1 MGTEPSQT
9 PTPPPPPP
17 AASPLRRAPQ
27 PATILSP
34 SFSRNPLRA
43 TAASASAG
51 PVPSPSSSSD
61 CEEHPCVELFDWWLK
76 RVEGDDRK
84 VRIAGH
90 TERNHKPH
98 LFTSAPIVKRH
109 KACMLEAED
118 SIIVLIDGPLDL
130 SQMENNG
137 YSLEVCEKF
146 MTGFPCLWESYNLG
160 SQQSC
165 SYTSISRD
173 GRTKFYL
180 ERFQIG
186 NFIDKVGSSFLA
198 NLLNNSRSSSGND
211 ADSFEKGS
219 YLSNKKPRFE
229 EYTCDLDIS
238 AKEKTTAFNEGSTG
252 SLAVCNKVGNQQID
266 LVVKSFSKQRGH
278 GNIDLSASLTS
289 IEETTRDKT
298 SEDAGNQNEFIHSDA
313 EYQEA
318 GSHLVNSD
326 SIYGM
331 STESGNQNE
340 FIHADAEHQEV
351 GSHVVNSD
359 SNFDMST
366 DNMIC
371 EMGDGS
377 ANAGSA
383 VSQGSKE
390 VLATVLPERANLSP
404 DSCLDNILPISTCNS
419 NNCLENQG
427 FPEIAQHM
435 TLNEEVVPNED
446 ISTSVHSDVES
457 LGNPV
462 GPAEVQRSECDI
474 LQGAPRSPKQ
484 HVGSAQEQRPEQSMS
499 QGAAR
504 SPMIRTPIPDGAPS
518 LRNQHLGS
526 AQEQRSEHFM
536 LKGATRSPMIRTPI
550 PYGHYSPLT
559 RGKAKSSSVS
569 TPESLKLRRTRSGR
583 VVVPTLDPGC
593 QRIVYDRDGL
603 VSGVAGLEFESPP
616 LKGNESRTPE
626 SKRRVR

>member
-1 MGTEPSQT
+1 MASEPPQT
-9 PTPPPPPP
+9 PTPTPP
-17 AASPLRRAPQ
+17 AAAAAASGPRRGAPQ

-43 TAASASAG
+43 PA
-51 PVPSPSSSSD
+51 PFPSSDD

-130 SQMENNG
+130 LQMENNG

-160 SQQSC
+160 SQLSC
-165 SYTSISRD
+165 SNTSNSRD

-198 NLLNNSRSSSGND
+198 NLLNNAGSSSGDD

-229 EYTCDLDIS
+229 EYTCDLDIL
-238 AKEKTTAFNEGSTG
+238 AKEKNTAFNEGITG
-252 SLAVCNKVGNQQID
+252 SPAVCNKVGNGQID
-266 LVVKSFSKQRGH
+266 LIAKSFSKERDH

-289 IEETTRDKT
+289 IEEFTGDKT
-298 SEDAGNQNEFIHSDA
+298 SEDAGNRNEFIHSDA
-313 EYQEA
+313 EHQEA

-340 FIHADAEHQEV
+340 FIHSDAEHQEV

-366 DNMIC
+366 DNMTC

-404 DSCLDNILPISTCNS
+404 DSCLDNILPISTCKS

-427 FPEIAQHM
+427 FPEIAQHIA
-435 TLNEEVVPNED
+435 LNEEVVPNED

-462 GPAEVQRSECDI
+462 GPAEVQRSECDM
-474 LQGAPRSPKQ
+474 LQGALRSPKQ
-484 HVGSAQEQRPEQSMS
+484 HVGSGQEQRPEQSMS

-504 SPMIRTPIPDGAPS
+504 SPMIRTPIPDG
-518 LRNQHLGS
+518 
-526 AQEQRSEHFM
+526 
-536 LKGATRSPMIRTPI
+536 
-550 PYGHYSPLT
+550 HYSPLT
-559 RGKAKSSSVS
+559 RLKAKSSSVS

-583 VVVPTLDPGC
+583 VVVPTLNPGC
-593 QRIVYDRDGL
+593 QRIVYDRNGSI
-603 VSGVAGLEFESPP
+603 SGVAGLELESPP
-616 LKGNESRTPE
+616 LKGSKSRTPAR
-626 SKRRVR
+626 KRKAR

>member
-17 AASPLRRAPQ
+17 PASPRRRAPQ

-51 PVPSPSSSSD
+51 PVPFPSSSSD

-160 SQQSC
+160 SQPSC
-165 SYTSISRD
+165 SNTSNSRD

-186 NFIDKVGSSFLA
+186 SFIDKVGSSFLA
-198 NLLNNSRSSSGND
+198 NLLNSSRSSSGDD

-252 SLAVCNKVGNQQID
+252 SPAVCNKVGNRQID
-266 LVVKSFSKQRGH
+266 SVVRSFSKERGH
-278 GNIDLSASLTS
+278 GNIDLNT
-289 IEETTRDKT
+289 
-298 SEDAGNQNEFIHSDA
+298 
-313 EYQEA
+313 
-318 GSHLVNSD
+318 
-326 SIYGM
+326 
-331 STESGNQNE
+331 
-340 FIHADAEHQEV
+340 EHQEV

-359 SNFDMST
+359 SSFDMST
-366 DNMIC
+366 DNMTC

-377 ANAGSA
+377 ADASSA

-390 VLATVLPERANLSP
+390 VLATVLTERANLSP
-404 DSCLDNILPISTCNS
+404 DSCLDNILPISTCKS

-427 FPEIAQHM
+427 FLEIAQHM

-462 GPAEVQRSECDI
+462 GPAEVKRSECDI

-518 LRNQHLGS
+518 LCNQHLGS
-526 AQEQRSEHFM
+526 QEQRSEHCM

-550 PYGHYSPLT
+550 SYGHYSPLT
-559 RGKAKSSSVS
+559 RGKAKSSLVS

-616 LKGNESRTPE
+616 LKGSKSRTPE
-626 SKRRVR
+626 SKRRAR